1 MSEAGGGGVDEG
13 LKSHRRLVLVI
24 IVISGALIIS
34 TFFQLTA
41 LLNERKRL
49 LKFNVISSVQ
59 KKNEDWTS
67 CFVSFTEITK
77 L

>member
-1 MSEAGGGGVDEG
+1 MSEAGGGVDEG

-41 LLNERKRL
+41 RKVERERL